1 MMGTKKRNSNGGII
15 HVEVGKSP
23 VLTALV
29 DSANIVRRVSG
40 NMSSSGKRAGEQ
52 NNLRWE
58 NTGETG
64 HITQVE
70 GWWKLML
77 EENRWRR

>member
-1 MMGTKKRNSNGGII
+1 MMATKKRKSNGGII

-23 VLTALV
+23 LLTALV
-29 DSANIVRRVSG
+29 DSTNIVRRVSG

-64 HITQVE
+64 DITQVE
-70 GWWKLML
+70 GWWKMML
-77 EENRWRR
+77 EANRWRT

>member
-1 MMGTKKRNSNGGII
+1 MMATKKRNSNGGTI

-23 VLTALV
+23 VRTALV

-40 NMSSSGKRAGEQ
+40 NMSSRGKRAGEQ